1 MKQKIA
7 HYVLFMFLLVLT
19 SYSTTTFSKYTQDIN
34 KKLTLNVEQPHYIVS
49 FNKNG
54 SNATG
59 STESVSC
66 VYGTSCTLSQN
77 GFTNNGY
84 TFAGWNTKA
93 DGSGTTYT
101 TSALNLT
108 AINGNTVTLYAV
120 WNANTYTINYDL
132 KGGTVSSNPT
142 TYNIET
148 PTFSLNN
155 PTRSGYSF
163 VGWTGSNGTSPQTT
177 VSITKG
183 STGDKSFTAN
193 WNRNISNLTISLSN
207 DTYTYDGS
215 SKTPAVTVKDGNTT
229 LVNGVDYDVIYSN
242 NINAGTASVTITMK
256 NTENAT
262 HDATYVGS
270 TTKSFTINKA
280 TPVITLSNTP
290 TSPLIIGETTSFN
303 EKANVTGKFTNT
315 SSIVNVA
322 TVSPETSAS
331 QVAANTN
338 ASATITALAGGTST
352 IFVTFIPTDTVNYN
366 SITILS
372 SDKKYFDIT
381 VKNKVTI
388 NVSLDDIP
396 WNNIGKFFVKLGS
409 LDTVGGSSGIS
420 SPYIIYDVPVGNH
433 ALSASIT
440 DSSSL
445 VNSGKTVSITSSDGV
460 ISNAKQSLKYYTV
473 TVNKGTCTSASGS
486 GIYLS
491 NQTVNI
497 SANPGTGYTFN
508 GWTVENGGNSPADS
522 NSETTTVSASKT
534 TTLTANC
541 LGNPHKLT
549 LLYNHT
555 QDEDFEYNGGD
566 FEQFIAPDS
575 MVYKFEAWGAQGG
588 AAVTDGSVHAT
599 LNGGEGAYT
608 SGYMY
613 LDQGQSIYVYVG
625 QRPSSKSGGKAN
637 NPGGWNG
644 GGTGTWDQKDNDSSG
659 GGGGATD
666 FRISNSILID
676 FDEMAWNNAK
686 NLRNRIMVAA
696 GGAGM
701 GWASANRPYG
711 GALEST
717 PAYNNN
723 NIATQTSGNAF
734 GVGGSG
740 TNTATSSGISG
751 GGGGYWGGHKGV
763 ASTTTASVGTGGSS
777 FISGYTGS
785 VAVESEDSNSPRFGS
800 DGVTRCA
807 NGTTDNVCSQHY
819 SGYVFTDDPYTGDT
833 MKMLAGYE
841 EMPSH
846 DGDDE
851 ISTMT
856 GNSGNGYA
864 RISIASY
871 QKDVYF
877 GQEVGEI
884 PSPMLVNEDFVDEQ
898 GNYLLDENGDPVIL
912 GAQEINWLD
921 ENENPVFEHTI
932 YNLNSDTTWHAD
944 GFRPKSYKIT
954 YNLDGGTADN
964 PSYYNSETETFTLTR
979 PVKPGY
985 RFDGWTGSNGIIL
998 QKDVI
1003 IENGSFGDK
1012 EYTAHW
1018 TKGSTLTINTNGGI
1032 FNGDTTIIE
1041 PPLTNSLP
1049 TVIDIPVPIKTGHY
1063 LSAWTLTATVGGNN
1077 YGVITNNTPINSATQ
1092 QYTFGTNDATLTASW
1107 VPRTDI
1113 TVTFNTTGG
1122 TSCQNLVGTY
1132 GEAWNQTCEPT
1143 REGYLFDGW
1152 YDKEIGG
1159 NLIGNSGTYTD
1170 DITLYAHWLG
1180 GTAKVEYDYNINQ
1193 TFSTN
1198 TMMDTYFK
1206 PDWSKAFEID
1216 ISFIPSTNASNHM
1229 LVGNYDTSAT
1239 NGILINIATTNK
1251 IAIRSGSSSSAV
1263 SQQFG
1268 TVVIGEENTLH
1279 ASWDPSTQTMSAE
1292 LTNSL
1297 GTTPFSYVYTQLTG
1311 VAAKNLRIGALDY
1324 RQGSSNVYSA
1334 ITVTNFKISEYYESP
1349 LSYTI
1354 TVPDPA
1360 GHYLLF
1366 DGWTGN
1372 NGDTPEYNLT
1382 VPLNTYGTVTY
1393 VANWSPGVSSKSY
1406 KSGNYSTSNQYIK
1419 FYYNVNVAY
1428 VDQAR
1433 RKAYT
1438 YERVYFYRTNTG
1450 YTTYG
1455 PGSMTIKYNGS
1466 SYTKSITDSDKITN
1480 SGITLWSR
1488 YWNAR
1493 SNTFDS
1499 VSYNANGTKSV
1510 VIGISKFT
1518 HQRFSISGLPK
1529 NYTVTLPAIKSIE

>member
-1 MKQKIA
+1 MRQKIA

-49 FNKNG
+49 FNKN
-54 SNATG
+54 SQTATG

-108 AINGNTVTLYAV
+108 AINGNTVTLFAI
-120 WNANTYTINYDL
+120 WNAINYNISYDL
-132 KGGTVSSNPT
+132 KGGNNSTNPNA
-142 TYNIET
+142 YNIET
-148 PTFSLNN
+148 PTFSLTN
-155 PTRSGYSF
+155 PTRSGYTF
-163 VGWTGSNGTSPQTT
+163 TGWTGSNGTTPQTS

-183 STGDKSFTAN
+183 STGDKDYTAN
-193 WNRNISNLTISLSN
+193 WNRNASNLTITLSN
-207 DTYTYDGS
+207 ATYTYDGTA
-215 SKTPAVTVKDGNTT
+215 KTPTVTVKDGNTT
-229 LVNGVDYDVIYSN
+229 LVNGVDYDVTYTN
-242 NINAGTASVTITMK
+242 NINAGTATVTVTMK
-256 NTENAT
+256 NTQNASN
-262 HDATYVGS
+262 DATYVGS
-270 TTKSFTINKA
+270 TTKNFTINKA
-280 TPVITLSNTP
+280 TPIITLSNVP
-290 TSPLIIGETTSFN
+290 TSSLNAGSTATFN
-303 EKANVTGKFTNT
+303 EKANVAGKFTNT
-315 SSIVNVA
+315 SSIVGVA
-322 TVSPETSAS
+322 TVSPETSSS

-338 ASATITALAGGTST
+338 VSATITSIAGGTST
-352 IFVTFIPTDTVNYN
+352 IFVTFIPTDTANYN

-388 NVSLDDIP
+388 NVTLDDIP
-396 WNNIGKFFVKLGS
+396 WNNIGKLFIKLGS
-409 LDTVGGSSGIS
+409 LDTVGGSTGIN
-420 SPYIIYDVPVGNH
+420 SPYVIYDVPAGNH
-433 ALSASIT
+433 TLSSSIT
-440 DSSSL
+440 NSSSL
-445 VNSGKTVSITSSDGV
+445 VNSGKTVSITSSDGI
-460 ISNAKQSLKYYTV
+460 ISNAEQSLNYYTV
-473 TVNKGTCTSASGS
+473 TVNKGTCTSVSGS

-491 NQTVNI
+491 NQVANI

-508 GWTVENGGNSPADS
+508 GWTVEEGGNIPSS
-522 NSETTTVSASKT
+522 LSSETTTVSASKT

-549 LLYNHT
+549 LIYNHT
-555 QDEDFEYNGGD
+555 QDVDFEYSSGD
-566 FEQFIAPDS
+566 YQSFLVPED

-588 AAVTDGSVHAT
+588 AAVTDASVHAT
-599 LNGGEGAYT
+599 LSGGEGAYT
-608 SGYMY
+608 SGYIE
-613 LDQGQSIYVYVG
+613 LQKDQRVFVYVG
-625 QRPSSKSGGKAN
+625 QRPSSVASGKADN
-637 NPGGWNG
+637 TGGWNG
-644 GGTGTWDQKDNDSSG
+644 GGTGRWDRKDNDAAG

-666 FRISNSILID
+666 FRIFNTLLTD
-676 FDEMAWNNAK
+676 FDDFAWNSSIGLK
-686 NLRNRIMVAA
+686 SRVMVAA
-696 GGAGM
+696 GGGGM

-711 GALEST
+711 GALIST
-717 PAYNNN
+717 PSYNNPSY
-723 NIATQTSGNAF
+723 ATQTSGNAF
-734 GVGGSG
+734 GVGGDG
-740 TNTATSSGISG
+740 AAQASSTGIGG
-751 GGGGYWGGHKGV
+751 GGGGYWGGYKGV
-763 ASTTTASVGTGGSS
+763 PSTSTASPGTGGSS
-777 FISGYTGS
+777 FISGYTGA
-785 VAVESEDSNSPRFGS
+785 VAIESDSSTAPRFSS
-800 DGVTRCA
+800 DGVTRCT
-807 NGTTDNVCSQHY
+807 NETTDNVCSQHF

-833 MKMLAGYE
+833 MKVIAGSE

-851 ISTMT
+851 ITTMI

-864 RISIASY
+864 RISVASY

-877 GQEVGEI
+877 GQEVGTI
-884 PSPMLVNEDFVDEQ
+884 PSPMLLNENFVDEQ
-898 GNYLLDENGDPVIL
+898 GNYLLDEDGDPVIL

-921 ENENPVFEHTI
+921 ENDNPVFEYSI

-964 PSYYNSETETFTLTR
+964 PRYYNSETETFTLTR
-979 PVKPGY
+979 PVRPGY

-998 QKDVI
+998 QKDI
-1003 IENGSFGDK
+1003 TIETGSFGDK

-1041 PPLTNSLP
+1041 PPLTNLLP

-1063 LSAWTLTATVGGNN
+1063 LSGWTLTATIGGDN
-1077 YGVITNNTPINSATQ
+1077 YGYITNNTPIKSATQ

-1113 TVTFNTTGG
+1113 TVSFNTNGG
-1122 TSCQNLVGTY
+1122 TSCQSLVGTY
-1132 GEAWNQTCEPT
+1132 GNSWNQTCEPT
-1143 REGYLFDGW
+1143 KEGYLFDGW
-1152 YDKEIGG
+1152 YDKEVGG

-1193 TFSTN
+1193 TFNTN

-1206 PDWSKAFEID
+1206 PDWSKAFDFD
-1216 ISFIPSTNASNHM
+1216 ISFIPSTSATNHL

-1239 NGILINIATTNK
+1239 NAILIVVNPSNK
-1251 IAIRSGSSSSAV
+1251 IAIRSGSSSSSV

-1268 TVVIGEENTLH
+1268 TVVFGEENALH
-1279 ASWDPSTQTMSAE
+1279 VSWDPLTQTISAE

-1297 GTTPFSYVYTQLTG
+1297 GTTTLSYVYTQLTG
-1311 VAAKNLRIGALDY
+1311 VADKNLRIGAIDY
-1324 RQGSSNVYSA
+1324 RQGSTNIYSP
-1334 ITVTNFKISEYYESP
+1334 ITITNFKIGEYYESP
-1349 LSYTI
+1349 LSETI

-1393 VANWSPGVSSKSY
+1393 VANWSPGVSFKAY
-1406 KSGNYSTSNQYIK
+1406 KSGDYSTSNQYIK
-1419 FYYNVNVAY
+1419 FYYNVTVVY
-1428 VDQAR
+1428 IDQAR

-1466 SYTKSITDSDKITN
+1466 SYSKSITDSDKITH

-1499 VSYNANGTKSV
+1499 ISYNANGTKSV